1 MTLGQQLADDADP
14 PDPLAGAA
22 FASRDL
28 RHLARESG
36 YSDRQLRRRVLAATG
51 HSPKRLMRIGRM
63 QRLLL
68 GGRRHTWA
76 RTAAEHGF
84 FDEAH
89 MVNDVRDLAGCTPHA
104 LAALMADP
112 SKPAGAVRG
121 SLEV

>member
-1 MTLGQQLADDADP
+1 LAR
-14 PDPLAGAA
+14 AA
-22 FASRDL
+22 FASTDL

-36 YSDRQLRRRVLAATG
+36 YSERQLRRRVLTATG

-68 GGRRHTWA
+68 HGRQHTWA

-89 MVNDVRDLAGCTPHA
+89 MVNDIRDLAGCTPHV
-104 LAALMADP
+104 LSSLMADP
-112 SKPAGAVRG
+112 SKPRTAERA
-121 SLEV
+121 SLEA